1 MTDRHTHSGRCDSRW
16 VRSGFWLSLLLLH
29 GAALPSIGSALA
41 SPAGVADR
49 LGLLVRLVGLT
60 ASALF
65 FVLKVADVRWLRLR
79 PGWRSAVAAVIVV
92 ALLHVG
98 VVDRAVAGTLAV
110 DPAPVGVVL
119 FLGSLCHVDILRQA
133 FGLILAIL
141 SAFGHS
147 RREPHRRGM
156 RWENARP
163 PALEQFIASLGAPRA
178 PPVC

>member
-1 MTDRHTHSGRCDSRW
+1 MTDRQDHSGTSTRRW
-16 VRSGFWLSLLLLH
+16 VRSGFWLSLFLLH

-41 SPAGVADR
+41 TPAGVADR
-49 LGLLVRLVGLT
+49 LGLAVRLIALT
-60 ASALF
+60 ASGLF
-65 FVLKVADVRWLRLR
+65 FLLKVADLRWLRLR
-79 PGWRSAVAAVIVV
+79 PGWRSAVAAVVVV

-98 VVDRAVAGTLAV
+98 VVDRAIAGDVAI
-110 DPAPVGVVL
+110 DPTQVGVVL
-119 FLGSLCHVDILRQA
+119 FLGSLCHLDALRQA

-156 RWENARP
+156 RWENARL
-163 PALEQFIASLGAPRA
+163 PALEQIVASLGAPRA